1 MGTCFRTSSSAQHL
15 PSHHAGDE
23 GNEGDEGHEGYE
35 EGHEAPRDEG
45 CRGGCTSDEGHEGYE
60 GNEGYEEGHEA
71 QGNEGRRGGRTSDEG
86 DESHEGYEGHEGYEE
101 GNEGHEGNES
111 HEGDEEVAVGSA
123 CPCCW
128 LAVDVNSANASSCGG
143 VPRLALLYNR
153 GVLRIFENSTA
164 KSKCVCM

>member
-23 GNEGDEGHEGYE
+23 GNEGDEGHEGHE

-45 CRGGCTSDEGHEGYE
+45 CRGGCTSDEGDE

-86 DESHEGYEGHEGYEE
+86 DESHEG
-101 GNEGHEGNES
+101 
-111 HEGDEEVAVGSA
+111 DEEVSGWKCMSLLLVGSGREQ
-123 CPCCW
+123 CECLELWRGSSPGSPVQPW
-128 LAVDVNSANASSCGG
+128 GASH
-143 VPRLALLYNR
+143 L
-153 GVLRIFENSTA
+153 
-164 KSKCVCM
+164 